1 MSAAAARKRLAE
13 YTAKERD
20 GRMQAAL
27 VLARAVHDAVSAV
40 YEETFEGGGRD
51 AAHRVIAA
59 SLYEARRA
67 GEAEAEIA
75 AQAEARLIVQ
85 GGIDAAVRA
94 LQKVRP
100 K

>member
-1 MSAAAARKRLAE
+1 MSAAAARRRLAE
-13 YTAKERD
+13 YTTKERD

-59 SLYEARRA
+59 ALYEHARAAERGVHEHAIAEGRA
-67 GEAEAEIA
+67 V
-75 AQAEARLIVQ
+75 AQGA
-85 GGIDAAVRA
+85 IDAAVRA
-94 LQKVRP
+94 LQKTRP
-100 K
+100 E